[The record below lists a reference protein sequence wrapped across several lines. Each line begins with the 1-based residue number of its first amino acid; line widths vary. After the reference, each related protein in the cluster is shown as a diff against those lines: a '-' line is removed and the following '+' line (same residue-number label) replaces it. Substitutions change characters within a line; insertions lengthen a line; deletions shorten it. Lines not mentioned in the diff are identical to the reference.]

1 MRFFPQPTDMSDNV
15 AALVRHFE
23 RIDRE
28 HMQGMP
34 IVNPRLC
41 VEAVEFRAHAGHELG
56 VLITPWFM
64 NLVLLPGSDDW
75 SDREQGSDAEIS
87 LPAGPYDF
95 MISRDAELGTYL
107 TAVLF
112 RSVVDFPDQATAR
125 AVASE
130 VLGQLFADADELQ
143 AKAGGNA
150 ETMSRR
156 TLFTKLRGA

>member
-1 MRFFPQPTDMSDNV
+1 MNDTV
-15 AALVRHFE
+15 AKLVRHFE
-23 RIDRE
+23 KIDRE

-34 IVNPRLC
+34 IVNPRLY
-41 VEAVEFRAHAGHELG
+41 VEAVGFRRHAGHELG

-64 NLVLLPGSDDW
+64 NLVLLPGSDLW

-95 MISRDAELGTYL
+95 MISRDDVLGTYL

-112 RSVVDFPDQATAR
+112 RTVIDFPDQTTAR
-125 AVASE
+125 NVASTI
-130 VLGQLFADADELQ
+130 LGQLFDDADANH
-143 AKAGGNA
+143 AGIVSNA

-156 TLFTKLRGA
+156 TLFTMLKGD